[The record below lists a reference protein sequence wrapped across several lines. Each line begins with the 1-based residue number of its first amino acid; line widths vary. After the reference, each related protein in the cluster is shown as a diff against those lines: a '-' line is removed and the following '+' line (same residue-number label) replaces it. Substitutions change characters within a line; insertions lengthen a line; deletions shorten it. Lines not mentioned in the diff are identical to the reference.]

1 MIENMDYIHACAY
14 VGVISIL
21 VLLPVIIWNDIKY
34 RTIPP
39 WTLWIL
45 IGLNMPA
52 IYVLYS
58 EGLPLFYIMLS
69 IIMTALFAVLY
80 KMGALK
86 GGDFKILTI
95 ISWFCPL
102 NPLNPNDT
110 FFQIQFVIFL
120 SAVAILWMIYVY
132 FKNRKLDPS
141 IIKEATLRLLFSNNR
156 HHGKCIEPLVM
167 SNLSLWE
174 KFNNYPRGSPW
185 VVPIAVAFII
195 TAVFG

>member
-69 IIMTALFAVLY
+69 IIMTVLFGVLY
-80 KMGALK
+80 KVGALK
-86 GGDFKILTI
+86 GGDIKLLTVI
-95 ISWFCPL
+95 AWACPL

-132 FKNRKLDPS
+132 FKNRRTD
-141 IIKEATLRLLFSNNR
+141 LFN
-156 HHGKCIEPLVM
+156 GM
-167 SNLSLWE
+167 SLWQ
-174 KFNNYPRGSPW
+174 KFNNYPNGSPW
-185 VVPIAVAFII
+185 MVPIAIAFVI

>member
-1 MIENMDYIHACAY
+1 MIDYIHACAY

-21 VLLPVIIWNDIKY
+21 ILLAPLVYYDIKY
-34 RTIPP
+34 RRVPT
-39 WTLWIL
+39 WTLWLL
-45 IGLNMPA
+45 IGLNVPA

-69 IIMTALFAVLY
+69 IIMTVLFGVLY
-80 KMGALK
+80 KVGALK

-120 SAVAILWMIYVY
+120 SAVAILWMIFVY
-132 FKNRKLDPS
+132 FQNRRARDQVTFN
-141 IIKEATLRLLFSNNR
+141 E
-156 HHGKCIEPLVM
+156 M
-167 SNLSLWE
+167 SLWQ
-174 KFNNYPRGSPW
+174 KFNDYPSGSPW
-185 VVPIAVAFII
+185 MVPIAIAFVI

>member
-1 MIENMDYIHACAY
+1 
-14 VGVISIL
+14 
-21 VLLPVIIWNDIKY
+21 
-34 RTIPP
+34 
-39 WTLWIL
+39 
-45 IGLNMPA
+45 
-52 IYVLYS
+52 
-58 EGLPLFYIMLS
+58 MLS

-132 FKNRKLDPS
+132 FKNRRTD
-141 IIKEATLRLLFSNNR
+141 LFN
-156 HHGKCIEPLVM
+156 GM
-167 SNLSLWE
+167 SLWQ
-174 KFNNYPRGSPW
+174 KFNDYPRGSPW
-185 VVPIAVAFII
+185 MVPIAIAFVI
-195 TAVFG
+195 TAVLG